1 MTRYFMRPLQ
11 TIIAAGYLLMSIAL
25 ASQPA
30 AATAAL
36 VIGEPPDV
44 AKDGFSYGVG
54 FKFPNAERATEKAFE
69 ICRQHKGLASRCKLI
84 TTFDAKC
91 VAIAFDPQDGT
102 PGVGWSIAVNSET
115 AQREALAKC
124 EATAGSDR
132 KGKCAV
138 DNTFCDTGAE

>member
-1 MTRYFMRPLQ
+1 MTRYVMRPFQ
-11 TIIAAGYLLMSIAL
+11 TIVAVGSLFVSIAL
-25 ASQPA
+25 IAQPA
-30 AATAAL
+30 GATAAL
-36 VIGEPPDV
+36 VVGEPPDV
-44 AKDGFSYGVG
+44 AKEGFTYGVG

-102 PGVGWSIAVNSET
+102 PGVGWSIAANSET
-115 AQREALAKC
+115 AKREALAKC

-132 KGKCAV
+132 KGKCEV
-138 DNTFCDTGAE
+138 HNTFCDTGAE